1 MLRQQKRSFR
11 RCWSGSSRGEQG
23 NATPLCLSSHFFYAS
38 GGRLF
43 ACLRKLLIEFSRHPP
58 RLVPGQP
65 VGRRAA
71 LGLVVKVE
79 IGERLP
85 RGVADDEASGR
96 ALIDE
101 TTMGLRARSGWP
113 SRGYRPRG
121 FRW

>member
-1 MLRQQKRSFR
+1 M
-11 RCWSGSSRGEQG
+11 
-23 NATPLCLSSHFFYAS
+23 SSHFFYAS

-43 ACLRKLLIEFSRHPP
+43 ACLRKLLIEFSRHAP

-65 VGRRAA
+65 A

-85 RGVADDEASGR
+85 GGVADDEASGR

-101 TTMGLRARSGWP
+101 RTMGLRARSGWP
-113 SRGYRPRG
+113 LRGYRPRG